1 MNDTVTILGRVGAD
15 PNRSATS
22 VGDSIVNFR
31 VASPQSRYD
40 AKSQSWIETGTN
52 WYNVSAF
59 RQLADHAKASLRQGD
74 GVIVTGRLKLR
85 EWESGGR
92 KGMSA
97 DIDAEAI
104 GHDLRW
110 GASAYIKANSATP
123 ASRPVPNENALP
135 PADDSSSDEPGGP
148 DESATAALEGAEGV
162 EGAEGAEAEEGA
174 DHEESEMAF
183 SGDSWT
189 SRQ

>member
-15 PNRSATS
+15 PNRSATTS
-22 VGDSIVNFR
+22 GDSIVKFR
-31 VASPQSRYD
+31 VASPQRRYD
-40 AKSQSWIETGTN
+40 SKSQSWIDTGTN
-52 WYNVSAF
+52 WYTVSAF
-59 RQLADHAKASLRQGD
+59 RQLADHAKTSLRQGD

-110 GASAYIKANSATP
+110 GASAYIKANSAAS
-123 ASRPVPNENALP
+123 ASRPPSNEDGLPPVDIAPDDEPVDP
-135 PADDSSSDEPGGP
+135 PADEHVLSEEREGG
-148 DESATAALEGAEGV
+148 DASA
-162 EGAEGAEAEEGA
+162 
-174 DHEESEMAF
+174 MAF
-183 SGDSWT
+183 SDDSWPQN
-189 SRQ
+189 R